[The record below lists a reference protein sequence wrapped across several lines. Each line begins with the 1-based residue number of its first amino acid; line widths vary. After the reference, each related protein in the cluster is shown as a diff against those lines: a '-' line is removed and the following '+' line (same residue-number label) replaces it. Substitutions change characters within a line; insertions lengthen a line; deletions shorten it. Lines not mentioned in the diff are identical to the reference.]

1 MNTNRIPEKCGNWTL
16 RQEIGRGAYGVV
28 YWAEG
33 MDGEQVAVKVC
44 RRADIGEEGYARELR
59 GAKLFRLIPPQEG
72 LVRMRDLVETEWG
85 FYTVL
90 ELADNEFDDAFLQ
103 SPDTYHPKTLA
114 RVIAGEKALP
124 LGACVKLALALAGG
138 LAVLQRHHL
147 LHRDVKP
154 GNVLYVGGNPV
165 LSDPGLLVE
174 EGEASS
180 LVGTKGYVP
189 PEAFTAAASDIYS
202 LGLTLKAASFG
213 RQVDELD
220 RGPAQEADTGAALFP
235 VWWKIL
241 NKATNPDT
249 TQRYRSAKAMLKDLQ
264 RLRRRML
271 LEAKTFVL
279 PRYAWFIVVA
289 LVVAAAIVATR
300 VKLDLGYPTA
310 QRNAE
315 DELRIQQLE
324 EDSSY
329 SRARWQAMDEMQKRE
344 IEKAEA
350 TIKKISQDL
359 DSLSLHIITEEEN
372 Q

>member
-33 MDGEQVAVKVC
+33 AAGEPVAVKVC
-44 RRADIGEEGYARELR
+44 RREDIGDEGYARELR
-59 GAKLFRLIPPQEG
+59 GAKLFRLIPPQDG
-72 LVRMRDLVETEWG
+72 LVRMRELVETDWG

-90 ELADNEFDDAFLQ
+90 DLADNEFDDDLA
-103 SPDTYHPKTLA
+103 SPDSYRPKTLA

-147 LHRDVKP
+147 LHRDIKP

-220 RGPAQEADTGAALFP
+220 KGPAQEADTGASLFP

-300 VKLDLGYPTA
+300 VKLDLGYPAA

-329 SRARWQAMDEMQKRE
+329 SRARWQAQDEMQKQQLE
-344 IEKAEA
+344 EAEA

>member
-1 MNTNRIPEKCGNWTL
+1 MAHLMKSQMNTNFQPETCGIWTL
-16 RQEIGRGAYGVV
+16 RREIGRGAYGVV
-28 YWAEG
+28 YLAEG
-33 MDGEQVAVKVC
+33 TDGEQVAVKVC

-124 LGACVKLALALAGG
+124 FGECVKLALSLASG

-147 LHRDVKP
+147 LHRDIKP
-154 GNVLYVGGNPV
+154 GNILYVGGRPV

-174 EGEASS
+174 EEEASS

-213 RQVDELD
+213 RQIEELD
-220 RGPAQEADTGAALFP
+220 RGPSQEADTGAPLFP
-235 VWWKIL
+235 VWWRIL
-241 NKATNPDT
+241 NKATNPDVSL
-249 TQRYRSAKAMLKDLQ
+249 RYRSAKAMLKDLH
-264 RLRRRML
+264 RLRLKMILQAR
-271 LEAKTFVL
+271 TFGL
-279 PRYAWFIVVA
+279 PRYAWFFVVA
-289 LVVAAAIVATR
+289 AVAAAIVVAFR
-300 VKLDLGYPTA
+300 VKSEADAL
-310 QRNAE
+310 QE
-315 DELRIQQLE
+315 
-324 EDSSY
+324 
-329 SRARWQAMDEMQKRE
+329 RWQAEDASRKQAVEEAQKTVETVNQAFKSISLDILRDLPNQ
-344 IEKAEA
+344 EK
-350 TIKKISQDL
+350 QP
-359 DSLSLHIITEEEN
+359 
-372 Q
+372 